1 MHNIREQIRPIH
13 VRQQQLWLWQWVSRG
28 LLAGGVLGCMISLL
42 RLALDGRISWVWV
55 VVAIAVPLVSS
66 VAWAF
71 SGWPTLHSVARQID
85 QIGNLKDRIQTAL
98 QFSSQSHIDPL
109 QQLQIADA
117 VARLRSLN
125 PDDIVT
131 LKRPGTWPWG
141 IVTTV
146 MAVLLALSGNS
157 GATTAVAADADPV
170 VAEQAAATAETLKE
184 LEAFQKEEKDPD
196 LDRMLESMNR
206 QIREL
211 AAPGVIP
218 KEAMAKLSEMEA
230 ELQAMQQKLS
240 DTTVSSQLKEV
251 GEALSL
257 AEEMARAGE
266 ALSEGNLKK
275 AADELSQMEM
285 PKLDRQTEKAVSEKL
300 TQIQQKAAQQPQ
312 KAPGVRDAVDK
323 LAEGLSSQDQSKF
336 QEGAEGLGNE
346 VKKQERKQQL
356 SELLQKQSDVLFDAK
371 SAMESELGN
380 SAQGN
385 KPGGTKAGKG
395 PGNNPTAGSGTAKQ
409 QAGPELKLK
418 GQDSGTGDSEKET
431 MADSP
436 QESEAV
442 RQYRQQA
449 ERYESLNESVLES
462 EAIPHGH
469 RQTIRRYFEMIRPT
483 AKDLETV
490 DQKSAD

>member
-1 MHNIREQIRPIH
+1 MQNIREQIRPIH
-13 VRQQQLWLWQWVSRG
+13 VRQQQMWLWQWVSRG
-28 LLAGGVLGCMISLL
+28 LLGGGVLGCLVSLL
-42 RLALDGRISWVWV
+42 RLAMDGQMSWVWV
-55 VVAIAVPLVSS
+55 VVAVCLPLIAS
-66 VAWAF
+66 VAFAF
-71 SGWPTLHSVARQID
+71 SRWPTLHSAARQID
-85 QIGNLKDRIQTAL
+85 QIGHLKDRIQTAL
-98 QFSSQSHIDPL
+98 QFSSQRSIDPL

-117 VARLRSLN
+117 VTHLKSLHL
-125 PDDIVT
+125 DDIVT
-131 LKRPGTWPWG
+131 MRPPNTWPWG

-146 MAVLLALSGNS
+146 MAVLMAFSGNS
-157 GATTAVAADADPV
+157 GATAVAAADADPV

-184 LEAFQKEEKDPD
+184 LEAFQKEEQDPD
-196 LDRMLESMNR
+196 LDHMLESMNR

-240 DTTVSSQLKEV
+240 ETTVSSQLKEI
-251 GEALSL
+251 GDALSL
-257 AEEMARAGE
+257 ADEMAQAGE

-275 AADELSQMEM
+275 AADELSQLDM
-285 PKLDRQTEKAVSEKL
+285 PKLDRQTEKAISEKL
-300 TQIQQKAAQQPQ
+300 AQIQEKAAQQPQ
-312 KAPGVRDAVDK
+312 KAPAVRDAVDK

-336 QEGAEGLGNE
+336 QEGAEGLASE

-395 PGNNPTAGSGTAKQ
+395 PGNNPTADSGTAKQ
-409 QAGPELKLK
+409 QTGPELKLK
-418 GQDSGTGDSEKET
+418 GQDSGTGDSEKAT
-431 MADSP
+431 LADSQ

-449 ERYESLNESVLES
+449 EQYESLNESVLES

-483 AKDLETV
+483 PKELEAV

>member
-1 MHNIREQIRPIH
+1 MQNIREHIRPIH
-13 VRQQQLWLWQWVSRG
+13 LRQQQLWLWQWISRG
-28 LLAGGVLGCMISLL
+28 LLAGGVLGCLVSLL
-42 RLALDGRISWVWV
+42 RIAFDGRMSWVWV
-55 VVAIAVPLVSS
+55 LVAVCLPLIAS
-66 VAWAF
+66 AAF
-71 SGWPTLHSVARQID
+71 ALSRWPTLHSTARKID
-85 QIGNLKDRIQTAL
+85 QIGQLKDRIQTAL
-98 QFSSQSHIDPL
+98 QFSSQSNIDPL
-109 QQLQIADA
+109 QQLQIVDA
-117 VARLRSLN
+117 VTHLRSLN
-125 PDDIVT
+125 PDDILL
-131 LKRPGTWPWG
+131 LKPPNAWPWG
-141 IVTTV
+141 IVATV
-146 MAVLLALSGNS
+146 MAVLMAFSANS
-157 GATTAVAADADPV
+157 GATAVAAADADPV
-170 VAEQAAATAETLKE
+170 VAKQAAATAETLKD

-240 DTTVSSQLKEV
+240 ETTVSSQLKEI
-251 GEALSL
+251 GDAISL

-275 AADELSQMEM
+275 AADELSRMDM
-285 PKLDRQTEKAVSEKL
+285 PKLDRQTEKAISEKL
-300 TQIQQKAAQQPQ
+300 TQIQEKAAQQPQ
-312 KAPGVRDAVDK
+312 KSPGVRDAVDK

-336 QEGAEGLGNE
+336 QEGAEGLANE
-346 VKKQERKQQL
+346 AKKQDRKQEL
-356 SELLQKQSDVLFDAK
+356 SELLKKQSDVLFDAK

-395 PGNNPTAGSGTAKQ
+395 PGNKPTADSGTAKQ

-431 MADSP
+431 IADSQ

-449 ERYESLNESVLES
+449 EQYESLNESVLES

-483 AKDLETV
+483 TKELEAV
-490 DQKSAD
+490 DQ